1 MTVLAC
7 ILLTL
12 APQQKAIKPERYAS
26 QAEAT
31 PAATARGNA
40 QVSENLID
48 EFQDDKKV
56 RDVFNSEIN
65 KPAYRRLRTRLKR
78 FENPELDVEFKM
90 PNWWN
95 RFWTWVGSWFT
106 FPTGGG
112 VKAPGFSFGGFS
124 GLSVLVWCLLGIVL
138 AVIVAY
144 IIKSAAVRVGD
155 ESERRRLAGQL
166 DSDALQPSTPPGE
179 IPSDEY
185 MHRAIE
191 FAREGDHRRALRQLV
206 LGGMS
211 WIERAGLIRF
221 RKGLTNRDYV
231 RAVYRREQQ
240 RRRFA
245 GIILDFEKVY
255 FGRRDASED
264 QFQECLADYKS
275 AFGQPLDAETAA
287 REDETTAATA
297 TARPDEVAV
306 TEHDLVDQ
314 QPPAALPEVQPPP
327 PATDTPETEL

>member
-1 MTVLAC
+1 M
-7 ILLTL
+7 
-12 APQQKAIKPERYAS
+12 
-26 QAEAT
+26 
-31 PAATARGNA
+31 
-40 QVSENLID
+40 
-48 EFQDDKKV
+48 
-56 RDVFNSEIN
+56 
-65 KPAYRRLRTRLKR
+65 
-78 FENPELDVEFKM
+78 
-90 PNWWN
+90 
-95 RFWTWVGSWFT
+95 
-106 FPTGGG
+106 
-112 VKAPGFSFGGFS
+112 
-124 GLSVLVWCLLGIVL
+124 LVWCLLGIVL

-297 TARPDEVAV
+297 TAGPDEVAV